1 MDWSSNSKNKK
12 GDQSQIAES
21 VHKEYQSGFGLS
33 RSPWTEK
40 KNWQVRRWASPS
52 ISQMTHWRLRWCQ
65 SSVHP
70 WHPLLWQYELE
81 VLHLFRCST
90 HTPRQAGLKTEV
102 PTVRWRWGW
111 QGDESEMRMKMGW
124 KLLNRNTRRGTPK
137 RRGGTKREHQH
148 QHTLPGAGEPWKGKG
163 KEKAEADGRTQ
174 RQAEGGRT
182 DAPEP
187 T

>member
-1 MDWSSNSKNKK
+1 MSK
-12 GDQSQIAES
+12 
-21 VHKEYQSGFGLS
+21 L
-33 RSPWTEK
+33 
-40 KNWQVRRWASPS
+40 QVRRDDQSRYHNLKPPS
-52 ISQMTHWRLRWCQ
+52 SLGSGWNEIHCPPAVTIRIRSFTSVQMFHTH
-65 SSVHP
+65 
-70 WHPLLWQYELE
+70 
-81 VLHLFRCST
+81 T